1 MKSLKTTP
9 TKLLGLE
16 RLDTNNSFSFAYSSV
31 IMTVKYYSNKV
42 NSQIKSLSPNNRPN
56 LAYLM
61 NIVFYKHFCFI
72 LFQENRAILKI
83 YSMIMNNSTISD
95 TISQLSSAY
104 INYPSV

>member
-31 IMTVKYYSNKV
+31 IMTVKYCSNKV
-42 NSQIKSLSPNNRPN
+42 KSQIKSLLPNNRPN
-56 LAYLM
+56 LTYLM

-83 YSMIMNNSTISD
+83 YMIMNNSTISD
-95 TISQLSSAY
+95 TISQLSSTY
-104 INYPSV
+104 INYASV